1 MKKRTNYIV
10 WELSIERALTAV
22 VEVSCGCY
30 HRNPKMYF
38 SFLVHCQNW
47 EGLIG

>member
-22 VEVSCGCY
+22 VEVSCY
-30 HRNPKMYF
+30 HQNPKMYF